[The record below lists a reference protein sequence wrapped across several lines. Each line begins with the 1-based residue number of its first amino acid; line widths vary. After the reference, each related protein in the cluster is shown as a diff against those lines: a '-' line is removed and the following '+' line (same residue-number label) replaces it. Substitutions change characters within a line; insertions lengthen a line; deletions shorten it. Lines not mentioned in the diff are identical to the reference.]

1 MDRICQRGDL
11 LHPGTEFCKVAL
23 RFTQQPRPA
32 AGVWR
37 QLVSSKQI
45 AGMGESQW
53 FEPTA
58 AAL

>member
-1 MDRICQRGDL
+1 MNRVCQRGDL

-37 QLVSSKQI
+37 QLVSGEQI
-45 AGMGESQW
+45 AGMSKSQRFEST
-53 FEPTA
+53 TA
-58 AAL
+58 AL